1 MAVNMFSL
9 EEEDDYGDL
18 FITQTPSKVVDNCVK
33 ESIEMF
39 DLTSPVVPDW
49 QNTLCHYSDISDP
62 TLEWDFPWYLDSVGM

>member
-1 MAVNMFSL
+1 MFSL

-33 ESIEMF
+33 DDDSESIELF
-39 DLTSPVVPDW
+39 DLTSPVVPDS

-62 TLEWDFPWYLDSVGM
+62 TLE